1 MSTLLALLLAVAGL
15 GLRAAAMPQHWRQLF
30 GIRPLSDGR
39 AAALRLAGALV
50 LLGSLLL
57 CLAGAHPTIA
67 ILVWVMLLS
76 LAAVLVAAGLALRT

>member
-1 MSTLLALLLAVAGL
+1 
-15 GLRAAAMPQHWRQLF
+15 
-30 GIRPLSDGR
+30 
-39 AAALRLAGALV
+39 LRLAGALV